1 MALSNISKSFTLS
14 YLVTLWSWARNQVN
28 MFAEGQHTYY
38 SCPISLKAKN
48 RNVIGQLRISGGAGI
63 YYVFH
68 CGRSLFKF
76 CCFNDILYILPT
88 SVSAKRVRANF
99 ITTFSRQ
106 TISVANN
113 KKIEYCRFP
122 FPSNDFA
129 RFSSEIFSSNQ
140 CVSKLNT
147 TFWREKSN
155 TVYDCGKWR
164 EERKRRKK
172 NMWSEMNRLWPLTS
186 KKRRCIGGLPDVS
199 FMWECQRRGKTGVAK
214 GLIWAFLCVKRA
226 HTPPRPIAVPTSAI
240 APRCGYSMNLH
251 TTTTDSTL
259 HTWLSVK
266 TYAKN
271 KIK

>member
-147 TFWREKSN
+147 TF
-155 TVYDCGKWR
+155 
-164 EERKRRKK
+164 
-172 NMWSEMNRLWPLTS
+172 LT
-186 KKRRCIGGLPDVS
+186 R
-199 FMWECQRRGKTGVAK
+199 
-214 GLIWAFLCVKRA
+214 
-226 HTPPRPIAVPTSAI
+226 
-240 APRCGYSMNLH
+240 
-251 TTTTDSTL
+251 
-259 HTWLSVK
+259 
-266 TYAKN
+266 
-271 KIK
+271 KIKHSVWLWKMTRGEEQKKKKYVIGNE